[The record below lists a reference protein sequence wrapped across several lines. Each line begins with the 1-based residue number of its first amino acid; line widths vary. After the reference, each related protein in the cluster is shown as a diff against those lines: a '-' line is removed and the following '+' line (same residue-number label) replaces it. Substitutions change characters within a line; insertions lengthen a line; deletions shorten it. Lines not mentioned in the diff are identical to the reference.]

1 MILSAIL
8 MGVFSLYAWFQI
20 PEGTQIPI
28 HWNME
33 GEIDSYGSKTWGLAL
48 IPILAIN
55 HVWIRGLILG
65 SVVVLLMAGFLMLR
79 TGTGTH
85 TTQEE
90 ISSALGGGTPILLEF
105 YSDY

>member
-1 MILSAIL
+1 MTGWLNNHSYFLLILAI
-8 MGVFSLYAWFQI
+8 S
-20 PEGTQIPI
+20 
-28 HWNME
+28 
-33 GEIDSYGSKTWGLAL
+33 GLAL
-48 IPILAIN
+48 IPTLAIN
-55 HVWIRGLILG
+55 GVWLRGLILG